1 MLNIVMRKKLVL
13 DAENKFRSALCAPFF
28 ILGDKMLIKNAKI
41 YTIDGEIIENG
52 YVKIKDGK
60 ILDVNIMD
68 KLSSDEKDAIDATGM
83 VITPGFID
91 AHTHLGIVEDSL
103 SFEGDD
109 ANEDTDPITPE
120 LRVIDAINPMDRA
133 FSESLKSGVTTVLVS
148 PGSANAIAGQ
158 MAVISTLGDCID
170 EMILNPYI
178 AMKFALGENPKSV
191 YNGKNQAPVTR
202 MATVSLIR
210 ENLFKAKEYFENK
223 QKGGDDTP
231 DFDMKFEALIPL
243 FERKAKAHFHA
254 HRADDIFTAVRI
266 CKEFDIELVLVH
278 ATEGYIIADKIKDI
292 PMIIGP
298 IMTDRSKPELSNLS
312 LDAPKILSDK
322 NVMFSMSTD
331 HPETPLKF
339 LSLCS
344 MLTVREGLTEIQA
357 LESITIN
364 SAKILGLDHKI
375 GSVSIGKD
383 ADLVIF
389 NGNPFD
395 IRAKVEKVIC
405 KGVVITCDK

>member
-1 MLNIVMRKKLVL
+1 
-13 DAENKFRSALCAPFF
+13 
-28 ILGDKMLIKNAKI
+28 MLIKNAKI
-41 YTIDGEIIENG
+41 YTIDGDIIENG
-52 YVKIKDGK
+52 YIKIENTK
-60 ILDVNIMD
+60 ISEVGFMD
-68 KLSSDEKDAIDATGM
+68 KLKIDDLDAMDLTGK

-133 FSESLKSGVTTVLVS
+133 FDESLKSGVTTALVS

-158 MAVISTLGDCID
+158 MAVIKTFGDCID
-170 EMILNPYI
+170 DMILNPYV

-223 QKGGDDTP
+223 KKGGEDTP
-231 DFDMKFEALIPL
+231 DFDMKLEALVPL
-243 FERKAKAHFHA
+243 FEKKAKAHFHA

-278 ATEGYIIADKIKDI
+278 ATEGYMIADKIKEI

-312 LDAPKILSDK
+312 LNAPKILADK
-322 NVMFSMSTD
+322 NATFSMSTD

-339 LSLCS
+339 LSLCA
-344 MLTVREGLTEIQA
+344 MLSVREGLTENQA
-357 LESITIN
+357 LESITIK
-364 SAKILGLDHKI
+364 SAEILGLDDKI
-375 GSVSIGKD
+375 GSISQGKD

-389 NGNPFD
+389 DGNPFD
-395 IRAKVEKVIC
+395 IHTKVEKVIC
-405 KGVVITCDK
+405 KGVIISCEK